1 MKPNDERYTR
11 YALCREMLDVVEVV
25 RGFDPTRTERVA
37 ATIGQA
43 GRLML
48 TGEGSSRIFPAKN
61 MIRRLLTDGVKLHAV
76 TEGSRQAAT
85 YDLKDF
91 AVFAASNSGRT
102 KEVVLLLKTLAQQG
116 NPKLFGLSAKADNLL
131 AEHTAETF
139 VLNCGWE
146 EAVAATKSVVEQALV
161 YQSLAAQ
168 LAAKPMTTEQLGALA
183 EAIQNSLTRA
193 IDPAIVEAA
202 CKAGTI
208 YFAGYNDGVAEELTL
223 KTNEITRKKSDFLE
237 GTYAV
242 HGIEEVMDP
251 ADVVFVIE
259 PIAEEIPKFKEVLVE
274 GVGCRVVCIATE
286 PVEGFETLQVPSA
299 GPLTPHVFLAA
310 GWSLLVEIGLALGI
324 DLDKPERARKVGNEF
339 QG

>member
-1 MKPNDERYTR
+1 MKPNEEHYTR
-11 YALCREMLDVVEVV
+11 YALCREMLDVVDVV
-25 RGFDPTRTERVA
+25 RGFDPRQTEQVA
-37 ATIGQA
+37 ATLGKT

-61 MIRRLLTDGVKLHAV
+61 MIRRLLTDGVKLQAV

-116 NPKLFGLSAKADNLL
+116 NANLFGLSAKADNLL

-146 EAVAATKSVVEQALV
+146 NAVAATKSVIEQALV
-161 YQSLAAQ
+161 YQSIAAQ
-168 LAAKPMTTEQLGALA
+168 LAAQPITTDALGQLAD
-183 EAIQNSLTRA
+183 AIQAALTMT
-193 IDPAIVEAA
+193 IDPAVVDAA

-242 HGIEEVMDP
+242 HGIEEVMNPEDI
-251 ADVVFVIE
+251 VFVIE
-259 PIAEEIPKFKEVLVE
+259 PIAEEMSKFREVLVE
-274 GVGCRVVCIATE
+274 GVGCRVVCIAAE
-286 PVEGFETLQVPSA
+286 PVEGFLHVPVRPV
-299 GPLTPHVFLAA
+299 GPLTSHVMLAA
-310 GWSLLVEIGLALGI
+310 GWNLLVEIGLKLGI
-324 DLDKPERARKVGNEF
+324 NLDKPERARKVGNEF